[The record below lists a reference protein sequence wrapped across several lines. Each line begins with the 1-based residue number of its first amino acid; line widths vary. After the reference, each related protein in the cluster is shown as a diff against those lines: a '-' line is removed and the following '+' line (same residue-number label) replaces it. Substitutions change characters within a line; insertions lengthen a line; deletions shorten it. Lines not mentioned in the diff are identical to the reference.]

1 MAKYKTQ
8 HDIPYLKFLDFS
20 EQIAE
25 HSEDPIFIAD
35 KVMELFYPNVTDNE
49 ALKVEEFSIAL
60 KRNPKRLIK
69 YRIDLKP
76 LEKADNFIDA
86 DTFQH
91 EKDFSS
97 LLKMIVKSY
106 VPFRKVDVEKISLAD
121 GQRIMGFFLK
131 SSKKSKSLFNIFLIQ
146 QIGLQISK

>member
-1 MAKYKTQ
+1 MAKYNTQ

-35 KVMELFYPNVTDNE
+35 KVMELFYIGVTDNE
-49 ALKVEEFSIAL
+49 ALYVEEFSLAL
-60 KRNPKRLIK
+60 KKNPKRLIK
-69 YRIDLKP
+69 YRIDLKQ

-86 DTFQH
+86 DTFKH
-91 EKDFSS
+91 EKDFER

-106 VPFRKVDVEKISLAD
+106 IPFKKVDVNKISLAD
-121 GQRIMGFFLK
+121 GQRIMSFFL
-131 SSKKSKSLFNIFLIQ
+131 SNSKESKSLFNIFLTRQ
-146 QIGLQISK
+146 LKLQLA

>member
-86 DTFQH
+86 DTFKH
-91 EKDFSS
+91 EKDFAN

-106 VPFRKVDVEKISLAD
+106 IPFVSVDVDKISLSD

-131 SSKKSKSLFNIFLIQ
+131 SLKKSKSLFNIFLTQ